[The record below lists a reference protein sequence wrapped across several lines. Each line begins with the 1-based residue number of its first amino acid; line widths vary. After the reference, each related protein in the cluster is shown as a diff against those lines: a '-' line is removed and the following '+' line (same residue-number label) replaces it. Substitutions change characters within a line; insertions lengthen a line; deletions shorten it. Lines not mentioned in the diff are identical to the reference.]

1 MQNLP
6 RTMIIEMDI
15 KKVVK
20 NLFLLFFT
28 VFAYALFSLLL
39 ANEAEAVF
47 LTGSHSAGTPG
58 TSVNSSI
65 QIGTYYITGSTIG
78 VNAFVGG
85 DDYPPS
91 VSARVG
97 IGGELG
103 SRTIINVAPPNY
115 QAGHSD
121 SISFIA
127 PAPGNYYVC
136 LNSFLSGLSP
146 TRPNDCTNVTI
157 APSAISCVGS
167 WTSWSSCS
175 ASCGGGTQ
183 SRRYNVSVPASGGGA
198 ACPFVNG
205 QTEVRPCN
213 TGACA
218 TNVNCVGS
226 WSSYGSCSVACGG
239 GNRIRTYTV
248 TTPASGTGAACPF
261 ANGQTQS
268 QTCNTGACAS
278 PVVID
283 CGGYWTSYS
292 SCSASCG
299 GGTRSRNFIVTQLPQ
314 NGGAACPSSPRT
326 TSCNTGACVPPTDP
340 VINCAGS
347 WSSYGSCSASCGP
360 GNRTRTYTVNTPASG
375 GGASCPQIDG
385 ATESISCDA
394 GACANIST
402 TNCSIPTGDSS
413 CSVNVSWNS
422 SFTNNPI
429 SVRQDGTQF
438 STAANS
444 GGTSRNVLFGN
455 SVFSFYD
462 NGSEL
467 DSDTASAICAPG
479 TIWVSPICRLDI
491 GPSLTPGSDI
501 KIVISPDQTIFQSG
515 TTVDVFGEVSTA
527 YDLDCE
533 LSALAQT
540 QSFSTPTV
548 TTSNPI
554 NGQLRNQNT
563 FTLTCNTQPDE
574 AFSDGSTSVSV
585 TRIVEV
591 VPTVQEI

>member
-1 MQNLP
+1 
-6 RTMIIEMDI
+6 
-15 KKVVK
+15 
-20 NLFLLFFT
+20 
-28 VFAYALFSLLL
+28 
-39 ANEAEAVF
+39 
-47 LTGSHSAGTPG
+47 
-58 TSVNSSI
+58 
-65 QIGTYYITGSTIG
+65 
-78 VNAFVGG
+78 
-85 DDYPPS
+85 
-91 VSARVG
+91 
-97 IGGELG
+97 
-103 SRTIINVAPPNY
+103 
-115 QAGHSD
+115 
-121 SISFIA
+121 
-127 PAPGNYYVC
+127 
-136 LNSFLSGLSP
+136 
-146 TRPNDCTNVTI
+146 
-157 APSAISCVGS
+157 
-167 WTSWSSCS
+167 
-175 ASCGGGTQ
+175 
-183 SRRYNVSVPASGGGA
+183 
-198 ACPFVNG
+198 
-205 QTEVRPCN
+205 
-213 TGACA
+213 
-218 TNVNCVGS
+218 
-226 WSSYGSCSVACGG
+226 
-239 GNRIRTYTV
+239 
-248 TTPASGTGAACPF
+248 
-261 ANGQTQS
+261 
-268 QTCNTGACAS
+268 
-278 PVVID
+278 
-283 CGGYWTSYS
+283 
-292 SCSASCG
+292 
-299 GGTRSRNFIVTQLPQ
+299 
-314 NGGAACPSSPRT
+314 
-326 TSCNTGACVPPTDP
+326 
-340 VINCAGS
+340 
-347 WSSYGSCSASCGP
+347 
-360 GNRTRTYTVNTPASG
+360 VNTPASG

-563 FTLTCNTQPDE
+563 FTLTCNT
-574 AFSDGSTSVSV
+574 ST
-585 TRIVEV
+585 
-591 VPTVQEI
+591 